1 MLKENNFKQV
11 AATKD
16 NPDWYELIARENT
29 LYGRDDEVRSPFARD
44 YTRILHSM
52 AYRRLKHKT
61 QVFFNIDNDHICTR
75 MEHVAHVES
84 VSSTIAQYLG
94 LNAELTKAIAM
105 GHDLGHAPFGHQG
118 ESVIQK
124 LSKKYLNKDF
134 WHEQNGLYFVDRI
147 ELLED
152 NYRKFRNLDLTYAVR
167 DGIISHCGEVDENG
181 LRPRSNFMDLKTFSH
196 SGQFQPIT
204 WEGCIVKLADK
215 IAYIGRDI
223 EDAVCL
229 GFLDDV
235 QKNELEKMAQINDQN
250 AINTTVIMHNLIIDV
265 CKNSSPDKGI
275 CLSEKFSRQLNEIK
289 KFNYE
294 YIYKNKRLDTFKKY
308 TELVITEIFNILLET
323 YRWEYS
329 WNELQK
335 RRQFYPVL
343 TASFEKWLARYCVLE
358 IVPAG
363 ELRNLA
369 IACENTKIYNRLETK
384 KIYIQSILDYISGM
398 TDRFA
403 LKVFNELL
411 TY

>member
-124 LSKKYLNKDF
+124 LSKKHLNKDF

-229 GFLDDV
+229 GFLDDM

-275 CLSEKFSRQLNEIK
+275 CLSEKFFRQLNEIK